1 MSEKDFD
8 WSTWEE
14 ERIKKAKLKLY
25 GALRQKP
32 VEKLTDTEIEIQYQL
47 SMDSDVQEFLGSVNL
62 MPRHHLEIP
71 EPRHGFDP
79 SGPSFPCNIEI
90 KPDFTPDFDF
100 PNIGAMVRKA
110 KKED

>member
-1 MSEKDFD
+1 MVQLTES
-8 WSTWEE
+8 E

-47 SMDSDVQEFLGSVNL
+47 SMDSDVQEFFDKLRKQMNE

-71 EPRHGFDP
+71 EPPHGFDP